1 MAAAAIWAVQLA
13 FPAAAAAFTA
23 LIEARRRQ
31 RRLEK
36 RLQPVAPAP
45 VKRPGGGR
53 CRARMYMKVMSLEDC
68 AGRMDSHSSK
78 GSDSFSL
85 AEDRGVGA
93 ARWEN
98 ESIDGQSD
106 VASESTVSELE
117 SCLAGGRSRRLIAS
131 TASSSS
137 SMSGYSEAASTL
149 TRKSSKSSLSS
160 IPEVP
165 VSLATVSADVAP
177 GLEDYAVNLRPLLVT
192 RSELGKILSRMP
204 HEVLSGAVPLRP
216 SGTYMAFRELLDAL
230 GGSLACMARPSGW
243 GEATGRVL
251 CLGDGF
257 DYGVEEYTLNGSART
272 RLVLTA
278 TAMAGSTMKAARI
291 RITDVASREP
301 FIAELMGMASTLET
315 AMQQPLFGQSA
326 LKRRRRT
333 LRHVAEAL
341 KALRQK
347 SSDKKSRRS
356 RSREQ

>member
-45 VKRPGGGR
+45 KKRPGGGR
-53 CRARMYMKVMSLEDC
+53 CRARMYTKVMLLDDC
-68 AGRMDSHSSK
+68 AGRVNSQSSK

-85 AEDRGVGA
+85 QGDGGVGA
-93 ARWEN
+93 ARWEM

-117 SCLAGGRSRRLIAS
+117 SCFANGRSRRLIAS

-137 SMSGYSEAASTL
+137 SVSGYSEASTL
-149 TRKSSKSSLSS
+149 TRKSSKSSLQS

-165 VSLATVSADVAP
+165 VSLATVSADVTP

-204 HEVLSGAVPLRP
+204 QEILCGAVPLRP

-243 GEATGRVL
+243 AEGSGRVL

-272 RLVLTA
+272 RLVLTG
-278 TAMAGSTMKAARI
+278 TAIAGTTIKPARI

-301 FIAELMGMASTLET
+301 FIAELMGMAPTLEN

-347 SSDKKSRRS
+347 SADKKSRRS